1 MEIFSEE
8 QNPPDGREGD
18 RESELPLEEST
29 SHSSGP
35 SEIAAFMMDEP
46 SSGIPSEVAGTPH
59 GNQNFIQ
66 ESENLE
72 DLDILI
78 SAASNRRKIVDDKVQ
93 HELPILDVERQVTE
107 QRQILLSPF
116 NEQST
121 PTAAMVL

>member
-1 MEIFSEE
+1 MESFREIQSSE
-8 QNPPDGREGD
+8 GRGED
-18 RESELPLEEST
+18 LEDEADTYSVP
-29 SHSSGP
+29 HSGP
-35 SEIAAFMMDEP
+35 SESAPLALDEP
-46 SSGIPSEVAGTPH
+46 SSGIQTEESVQSP
-59 GNQNFIQ
+59 IQ

-72 DLDILI
+72 DLNILI